1 MEKQLDNKISS
12 STKWSF
18 VGEVIAK
25 LITPVTSMVLARVL
39 TPDAFGII
47 AAINMI
53 ISFADIFKDAGFQ
66 KYLIQ
71 HNFRSKKDLYSMANV
86 AFISNIFLSLIIV
99 GIIFIFREQIATL
112 VGCQGLGNVI
122 SIASIQIFLTSIS
135 SIQTS
140 LYRKNFEFKK
150 LFYFRIVTAFIPL
163 IITVPVAYI
172 TRSYWALI
180 IGNLSSALTNSIL
193 LTIFSEWKPT
203 FYFSFSLL
211 REMFSFGIW
220 NFGENIAIWLTSW
233 IDTMLI
239 GNTFSQYYLG
249 IYKNSLNLVNSCMA
263 LITAS
268 IIPVLYSAF
277 SSIQN
282 DEQEFKKV
290 YFYYQKIIAFVLFP
304 IGILIFSFKDMI
316 TLILLGSQWREA
328 SDIIGIWGLM
338 CSISIVFNHING
350 EVYRAKGRADIAF
363 IYQVIHLCF
372 LIPTCLLSI
381 KFGFWT
387 LVYARSLI
395 KIQGILTGFVFM
407 NFFFKIRYIEMFNAI
422 KKPAILAIVFALITS
437 VFSKLSNDLLI
448 EMVTCI
454 GLCSVYLILLKMF
467 FTEDWKNIVQ
477 FIRGGKKK

>member
-1 MEKQLDNKISS
+1 
-12 STKWSF
+12 
-18 VGEVIAK
+18 
-25 LITPVTSMVLARVL
+25 
-39 TPDAFGII
+39 
-47 AAINMI
+47 
-53 ISFADIFKDAGFQ
+53 
-66 KYLIQ
+66 
-71 HNFRSKKDLYSMANV
+71 
-86 AFISNIFLSLIIV
+86 
-99 GIIFIFREQIATL
+99 
-112 VGCQGLGNVI
+112 
-122 SIASIQIFLTSIS
+122 
-135 SIQTS
+135 
-140 LYRKNFEFKK
+140 
-150 LFYFRIVTAFIPL
+150 
-163 IITVPVAYI
+163 
-172 TRSYWALI
+172 
-180 IGNLSSALTNSIL
+180 
-193 LTIFSEWKPT
+193 
-203 FYFSFSLL
+203 
-211 REMFSFGIW
+211 
-220 NFGENIAIWLTSW
+220 
-233 IDTMLI
+233 MLI